1 MIILPNAL
9 KIFLIISILIFVVHV
24 INNVKKNK
32 LSVRNSIVW
41 LLMSVAII
49 ISVFHIKSLT
59 VIANFLGIKT
69 LSNLFFFLGF
79 IFLIFVVFDITKIIS
94 MQNKKIITL
103 TQELGIL
110 RKELENE
117 KNK

>member
-41 LLMSVAII
+41 LLMSFAII
-49 ISVFHIKSLT
+49 ISAFHIKSLT

-69 LSNLFFFLGF
+69 LSNSSVLPRQLGTSNF
-79 IFLIFVVFDITKIIS
+79 ISGLYFRRFISSIIS
-94 MQNKKIITL
+94 QW
-103 TQELGIL
+103 
-110 RKELENE
+110 
-117 KNK
+117 